1 MSELQTPTN
10 ELVDEYIDKF
20 NKDERYSSADKA
32 INNLFAKFP
41 ENKILE
47 DILLKIS
54 VINDLYSTNIFGT
67 FNMARHIQQL
77 DIDRGLQLGN
87 SDVVTTITTG
97 HGIRS
102 KKTDK
107 EINFYSFATKYCNW
121 HNKDSYPIYDSF
133 VDKVLTAYRDKDKFS
148 KFEDIELKNFKRFKE
163 IIADFKNYYSLTQHN
178 LKEIDKFLWIYGKT
192 IFPNNYGRTQKT
204 KKNNGA

>member
-1 MSELQTPTN
+1 MSNLQTPTN

-20 NKDERYSSADKA
+20 NKDERYFLADKA
-32 INNLFAKFP
+32 IINLFQKFP
-41 ENKILE
+41 ENKNLE

-77 DIDRGLQLGN
+77 NIDTELRQGN
-87 SDVVTTITTG
+87 PEIVTTITSG

-102 KKTDK
+102 TRTDK

-121 HNKDSYPIYDSF
+121 HNKEAYPIYDSF
-133 VDKVLTAYRDKDKFS
+133 VDKILIAYRDKDSFS
-148 KFEDIELKNFKRFKE
+148 KFEDAELKNFKRFKN
-163 IIADFKNYYSLTQHN
+163 IIGDFKNNYSLTRHN

-192 IFPNNYGRTQKT
+192 IFPNNYGKTRKT
-204 KKNNGA
+204 KKKNGA